1 MNLDEEVEEFDLE
14 MLDNESILKELDE
27 EELIEL
33 ADAVEEEL

>member
-14 MLDNESILKELDE
+14 MLDNESILEELDE